1 MLAKEQQRKRPLAFR
16 EYIYL
21 IVVLLLFLLLME
33 GGIRLYYLIRHG
45 LNTFSTS
52 AEAPQDP
59 FAALSYR
66 AHPFLHYVP
75 SPETPGIDDNY
86 FRITPPIE
94 RPQHVIV
101 ALGESS
107 TYGHGVDARMTFSSR
122 LQDLLNASAGSP
134 KYRVLNGGVPGW
146 SLPHQLAR
154 YVLQLRH
161 LNPRPEMIILY
172 SGYNDART
180 LLSDN
185 SSATAYEYSMKPF
198 DGDTAGWW
206 RRSRLLGFIAS
217 HTRQLSCQ
225 WFGIDLGIR
234 VHLNDFAFVNDDG
247 CLGGFPHRPLNPVRV
262 EQFRHDLEALVRLAK
277 QDGVAVVLV
286 KQDSPSFESKSI
298 GPAFFRAREIV
309 GEVGKAE
316 GVTVVEMHDFL
327 KSRPEN
333 FFDEIHPTAQGHAII
348 AEALAPIVAKLLP

>member
-1 MLAKEQQRKRPLAFR
+1 MAAKGHPRGRPLAMR
-16 EYIYL
+16 EYVYL
-21 IVVLLLFLLLME
+21 LLILLLFLLLLE
-33 GGIRLYYLIRHG
+33 GGIRLYYWFRYDLD
-45 LNTFSTS
+45 TFSQS
-52 AEAPQDP
+52 SEAPQDP
-59 FAALSYR
+59 FAPLSYR

-75 SPETPGIDDNY
+75 SPQSPGIDSNY
-86 FRITPPIE
+86 FRVTPVVE

-101 ALGESS
+101 TLGESS
-107 TYGHGVDARMTFSSR
+107 TYGHGVEARMTFSSR
-122 LQDLLNASAGSP
+122 LQKMLNAGAGFP
-134 KYRVLNGGVPGW
+134 KYQVLNGGVPGW

-161 LNPRPEMIILY
+161 LSPRPAMIIVY

-185 SSATAYEYSMKPF
+185 TSATAYEYSMKPF

-206 RRSRLLGFIAS
+206 RHSRLLGFVAS
-217 HTRQLSCQ
+217 HTRQLSCE
-225 WFGIDLGIR
+225 WFGTDLGIR
-234 VHLNDFAFVNDDG
+234 VHLNDFAFTNDDG
-247 CLGGFPHRPLNPVRV
+247 CLGSFPRRPLNPMRV
-262 EQFRHDLEALVRLAK
+262 EQFRHDLEALVQLAK

-286 KQDSPSFESKSI
+286 KQDSPRFESKSI

-309 GEVGKAE
+309 GEVGRAE
-316 GVTVVEMHDFL
+316 GVTVVDMHDFM

-348 AEALAPIVAKLLP
+348 AETLAPIIAKLLP